1 MALLREAAQRCLL
14 LPPLLLSLVAVRA
27 APPVTVFER
36 GEAGYFCVKIP
47 SLLYLES
54 GDILA
59 FGEARMHSCADTA
72 WTDLVMKRSRD
83 NGTTWSALQV
93 VYANS
98 SLASITQIGNAA
110 PLQLRESNGTI
121 LVPFCVNNSDVYLTR
136 STDDGTTW
144 SPPRHL
150 PGLVRT
156 MVTAKCIPRW
166 DLLA

>member
-1 MALLREAAQRCLL
+1 MAVMRKAVLCLLFLPAAALLAA
-14 LPPLLLSLVAVRA
+14 VARA
-27 APPVTVFER
+27 APSTVFQR

-47 SLLYLES
+47 SLLFLES

-83 NGTTWSALQV
+83 NGTTWSSVQV

-110 PLQLRESNGTI
+110 PLQLRESNGTL

-136 STDDGTTW
+136 STDDGATW
-144 SPPRHL
+144 SKPRHL
-150 PGLVRT
+150 PGLVR
-156 MVTAKCIPRW
+156 AWAGRPNNE
-166 DLLA
+166 